1 MEYNIVEFVDLI
13 REYLYGFFPYEND
26 DQAIRKHPKRPLHI
40 RDIAF
45 MWLPTHMG
53 AGGDMIT
60 FDIGDD
66 YSEQY
71 YPYYHIL
78 QDSPVIH
85 KRGKGTAKSKGT
97 MAEIKNLSQ
106 RDYGRINFN
115 GKTFS
120 REYTRNVRGA
130 RASVISN
137 STRYVGGKKINMDST
152 TYANTHYHYIDKILD
167 YALPFIA
174 DYFGMKMGR
183 KIDSGLEE
191 EYNEQYRQDTT
202 NLATGNWDVNI
213 LDIMTSHD

>member
-1 MEYNIVEFVDLI
+1 
-13 REYLYGFFPYEND
+13 
-26 DQAIRKHPKRPLHI
+26 
-40 RDIAF
+40 
-45 MWLPTHMG
+45 
-53 AGGDMIT
+53 MIT

-167 YALPFIA
+167 YSLTI
-174 DYFGMKMGR
+174 YCR
-183 KIDSGLEE
+183 LLW
-191 EYNEQYRQDTT
+191 NENGKKNR
-202 NLATGNWDVNI
+202 
-213 LDIMTSHD
+213 